1 MEDILVPL
9 GFFAMVAAIV
19 IVPRYLKSL
28 ERQKLQETLRAS
40 IEKGA
45 ELPPEV
51 VQALTSDAKPAPSP
65 YRDLRA
71 GIIWLGVAVGLS
83 IAVIVSAVGIPMP
96 PPPNANVGYTAYIRI
111 MPADVLTAALIG
123 LAATVLAA
131 LLPARRSSAA
141 SVVDALRQGT

>member
-1 MEDILVPL
+1 M
-9 GFFAMVAAIV
+9 
-19 IVPRYLKSL
+19 PRYLKSL

-71 GIIWLGVAVGLS
+71 GIIWLGVAVGF
-83 IAVIVSAVGIPMP
+83 
-96 PPPNANVGYTAYIRI
+96 
-111 MPADVLTAALIG
+111 AALGAAVSFEEPDALYPMLGVAVFPGFIG
-123 LAATVLAA
+123 LALIA
-131 LLPARRSSAA
+131 LSFISR
-141 SVVDALRQGT
+141 GK